1 MTFLQPF
8 ILWGLPLVLLPIIIH
23 LLNRMRHRPQP
34 WAAMRFL
41 VSATRSSVNNAR
53 LKQWLIL
60 ALRVLAVLMLV
71 LFVSRPLAGGWLGW
85 ALSPAPDAVLILLD
99 RSASMETR
107 TTGATVTRREQALR
121 SLAQAA
127 EEFQES
133 SHLLLIDS
141 ATRAPHEIRRASTL
155 LDPLL
160 TGPTDTAADIP
171 GLLNTALTWLIEN
184 RAGTTELWIASDLQ
198 ASNWQADDSRWPALI
213 TQFQALPQRVKIR
226 LLALDQPGE
235 FNRSVSLKEMVR
247 RPRGQES
254 ELQFAV
260 DLQESVRKAEAFPL
274 AFNLDGARTQKELT
288 LDGQTFRW
296 RHSVKLDR
304 KAGSGWG
311 SFELPAD
318 GNPRDN
324 TAYFV
329 YSPETALHAT
339 IVGSDTRSARLLQ
352 LALNAAGRTNRPV
365 AEIVPTANAAQAN
378 WQDSTLLVWQDLSP
392 SGAVAQKVR
401 AFVEEGGTVL
411 FFPPGR
417 PEPQPFEGVT
427 WGETQTTTA
436 DRPFR
441 VLRWNEEDGPLAKSD
456 EGLSLPLTYAQF
468 SRRQSIQ
475 GAKNILAAFDDGTP
489 LLARQTL
496 GRGEIYYCA
505 SSPERDWSS
514 LGEGPVL
521 VPMLQRLLQSGA
533 RRLLQATAINCGE
546 LSAVDRGRR
555 WEPVDSASPKDILA
569 HAGVYR
575 SGDRL
580 LAVNCPR
587 AEEDPE
593 VLDASAV
600 RRMFGALGVQM
611 LQERRGQAENLQ
623 GEIWRLFLFAM
634 LVFLVVEGAL
644 ILPPRSG
651 LAGAR
656 LSPGAPRSNASSGAS
671 L

>member
-53 LKQWLIL
+53 LRQWLIL

-85 ALSPAPDAVLILLD
+85 ALSPAPDAILILLD

-107 TTGATVTRREQALR
+107 TTGTTVTRREQALR
-121 SLAQAA
+121 SLVQAA

-133 SHLLLIDS
+133 SHILLIDS

-171 GLLNTALTWLIEN
+171 GLLNAGLAWLIEN
-184 RAGTTELWIASDLQ
+184 RAGTAELWIASDLQ
-198 ASNWQADDSRWPALI
+198 ASNWQPDDSRWPTLI
-213 TQFQALPQRVKIR
+213 SQLQALPQRVRIR

-247 RPRGQES
+247 RPRGRES

-260 DLQESVRKAEAFPL
+260 DLQESARKAEPFPI
-274 AFNLDGARTQKELT
+274 AFNLDGARTQKELA

-296 RHSVKLDR
+296 RHNVKLEGA
-304 KAGSGWG
+304 AGKSGWG

-324 TAYFV
+324 AAYFV
-329 YSPETALHAT
+329 YTPETALHAAV
-339 IVGSDTRSARLLQ
+339 VGSDTRSARLLQ
-352 LALNAAGRTNRPV
+352 AALNAAGRTNRPV
-365 AEIVPTANAAQAN
+365 AEITTAANAGQVN
-378 WQDSTLLVWQDLSP
+378 WQDSTLLVWQDP
-392 SGAVAQKVR
+392 PPTGAMAQKVR
-401 AFVEEGGTVL
+401 AFAEEGGTVL

-417 PEPQPFEGVT
+417 PEAQPFEGVT
-427 WGETQTTTA
+427 WGEPQTTSP

-441 VLRWNEEDGPLAKSD
+441 VLRWNEEEGPLTKSD
-456 EGLSLPLTYAQF
+456 EGLSLPLTYTQF
-468 SRRQSIQ
+468 FRRQSIQ
-475 GAKNILAAFDDGTP
+475 GAKNILAAFDDGAP

-505 SSPERDWSS
+505 SSPDRDWSS
-514 LGEGPVL
+514 LADGHVL
-521 VPMLQRLLQSGA
+521 VPMLHRLLQSGA
-533 RRLLQATAINCGE
+533 RRLLQATAVNCGE
-546 LSAVDRGRR
+546 LSAVDRSRR
-555 WEPVDSASPKDILA
+555 WESIDASSSKDIFTQ
-569 HAGVYR
+569 AGVYR

-587 AEEDPE
+587 AEEEAE
-593 VLDASAV
+593 VLEAGAV
-600 RRMFGALGVQM
+600 RRMFGSLGVQL

-634 LVFLVVEGAL
+634 LIFLVVEGTL
-644 ILPPRSG
+644 ILPPRSAPLG
-651 LAGAR
+651 AAFAAGSR
-656 LSPGAPRSNASSGAS
+656 SPASMEVSP
-671 L
+671 